1 MAAMA
6 PALTDAPA
14 EAHRI
19 RFKLAPPSSTLS
31 PSGVEGNGGTSHI
44 LVSSNGNVKC
54 KASEERPLRGP
65 VTCKREESA
74 RGDTPQA
81 HLGKLQPLV
90 TSYRCSD
97 VMSVHSPKESLKMQ
111 GVLLQNHGILPTYL
125 PRKHQALEEQF
136 KSIMSGGTGGGPF
149 GLPSLQDTP
158 VNGMAKKWSKP
169 GPDNNVNLNG
179 GKHAGQDTTAQT
191 PIVASRGGL
200 IGNGPLRDSIEHQ
213 CPRDISQGHASNP
226 KSSFLPPNAPSD
238 LDEDKVSDTLPSL
251 TTDFLVTF
259 PAACQYPLGSLGAE
273 LRDRTQQSQSRQ
285 SEIEGRLQRLHKRL
299 QVVQAK
305 QVERHVQQQLGGLL
319 RSTLAPLDALRQQ
332 QGRHSTEPLVP
343 QERDRLNRVLRAGS
357 VPAELER
364 LSISGSTNLRSA
376 EGAFDSDATESSS
389 GGETDV
395 EENELA
401 RVDIEQRH
409 IPLSALTQLDHLI
422 TTAVETVMERAGI
435 RLKRMLDRLVAEVL
449 RWRRAEGRFA
459 VDRASI
465 ISHWNWLQAHVSD
478 LEYRIRQQTDIYRQI
493 RTNKGPVLLGESS
506 VCESSGEECSVS
518 RTNSIT
524 WPALQVRTGDGT
536 EGSVSANGIAIEMNP
551 RKGYPPV
558 RQVNGVIN
566 SLQASSPES
575 AELEDLLTSQQ
586 QRPGSAPDI
595 TCAAARTR
603 PLLSCKRRRLL
614 RPSSVTILNRR
625 IQNLAGPGRCGCE
638 VSGQCVMCCG
648 RSLAPVDPQL
658 QLPLLDRL
666 AQFDPCIHPILSFP
680 DDVGISLHLQRL
692 LKCHW
697 QGRPLEKIK
706 PIKKMSLKH
715 KLPLSS
721 HLPDPSSSS
730 PSKEKYKLN
739 NSLLSTV
746 RLSLHK
752 SRSEK
757 LLRQQSDGS
766 ESRQLFRTELTHATF
781 NKSHS
786 RKRPREYSQERTE
799 NAPKLYVEM
808 SSPCSSQPSLNTP
821 SHSPLVRQ
829 LSSSESPT
837 PCSLNNATPQPIRR
851 RRGESSFDINNIV
864 IPMSVAATTRVEK
877 LQYKEILTPSW
888 REVDITARKI
898 FKEDD
903 SVEIEDLSDAV
914 FSQLHLPYEEQERSR
929 WSWTASAIAKRRG
942 SRSYKSVDGR
952 TTPLLSGTNPS
963 TPQPSSP
970 DTAHF
975 HLLQDYGSAASP
987 SSPASPELLMISG
1000 LHTPGLRDS
1009 HRLLSN
1015 EDTRC
1020 STPDTIYE
1028 EMPVQ
1033 PWERRAFPLDVDP
1046 ELDFED
1052 QISPASDRPGRSMRR
1067 ISGCKTSSSRSDSDA
1082 GPPSPLPEDSSKQK
1096 ASPLKHLHQ

>member
-1 MAAMA
+1 MELASAPGEAPSPAPSQRCMAAMA

-31 PSGVEGNGGTSHI
+31 PGGVEGNGGTSHI
-44 LVSSNGNVKC
+44 LVSSNGAVKC
-54 KASEERPLRGP
+54 KASEERPLRGAVP
-65 VTCKREESA
+65 CKREEPA
-74 RGDTPQA
+74 LGDTRQT
-81 HLGKLQPLV
+81 HLGKLKPLV

-97 VMSVHSPKESLKMQ
+97 VMSVHSPKESLKLQ
-111 GVLLQNHGILPTYL
+111 GVLLQSHGILPAYL
-125 PRKHQALEEQF
+125 PCTHQALEEQF
-136 KSIMSGGTGGGPF
+136 KSIMSGGTGGAPCGSPV
-149 GLPSLQDTP
+149 LQDTP
-158 VNGMAKKWSKP
+158 VNGMAKKWTKP
-169 GPDNNVNLNG
+169 GPDSKDNNVTLNG
-179 GKHAGQDTTAQT
+179 GRRAGQDAPAQT
-191 PIVASRGGL
+191 PTVASHGGL
-200 IGNGPLRDSIEHQ
+200 MGNGPRRGGTEHQ
-213 CPRDISQGHASNP
+213 CTRDISQDHPSNP
-226 KSSFLPPNAPSD
+226 KSSSPPPNAPSD
-238 LDEDKVSDTLPSL
+238 LDADKVSDTLPSL
-251 TTDFLVTF
+251 ITDTSVAF
-259 PAACQYPLGSLGAE
+259 PAASQHLLGSLGAE

-285 SEIEGRLQRLHKRL
+285 SEIEGRLQRLRKRL

-319 RSTLAPLDALRQQ
+319 RSTLAPLDAFRQQ
-332 QGRHSTEPLVP
+332 QGRHSTEPLTP
-343 QERDRLNRVLRAGS
+343 QERDRLNRVLKADS

-395 EENELA
+395 EEDELA
-401 RVDIEQRH
+401 RVDVEQRH
-409 IPLSALTQLDHLI
+409 IPL
-422 TTAVETVMERAGI
+422 
-435 RLKRMLDRLVAEVL
+435 
-449 RWRRAEGRFA
+449 WRRAEGRYA
-459 VDRASI
+459 VDRSSI

-493 RTNKGPVLLGESS
+493 RANKGPVLLGESS
-506 VCESSGEECSVS
+506 VCESLGEEGDVS
-518 RTNSIT
+518 RMDSIT
-524 WPALQVRTGDGT
+524 WPVSQVRDGDGT
-536 EGSVSANGIAIEMNP
+536 EGSVSAHGIGVEMTL
-551 RKGYPPV
+551 RKGCPPV

-566 SLQASSPES
+566 SSRASSPES
-575 AELEDLLTSQQ
+575 AELEEQQ
-586 QRPGSAPDI
+586 QRPGSAPDL
-595 TCAAARTR
+595 TCVSARTR
-603 PLLSCKRRRLL
+603 PLLTCKRRRLL
-614 RPSSVTILNRR
+614 RPGSVINLSRR
-625 IQNLAGPGRCGCE
+625 VQRCAGPGRCE
-638 VSGQCVMCCG
+638 VSSQCVMCGG
-648 RSLAPVDPQL
+648 RSSAPVVPQF

-692 LKCHW
+692 MKCHW

-715 KLPLSS
+715 KLPPSS
-721 HLPDPSSSS
+721 RVPDPPSSSS
-730 PSKEKYKLN
+730 SSSSKDKHKLSG
-739 NSLLSTV
+739 SLLSAV
-746 RLSLHK
+746 RSLHHR
-752 SRSEK
+752 SRPEK
-757 LLRQQSDGS
+757 LLRQQSEGG
-766 ESRQLFRTELTHATF
+766 EARPLFRTNVPERTHATF
-781 NKSHS
+781 DKSHG
-786 RKRPREYSQERTE
+786 RKRPREHSLERAE

-808 SSPCSSQPSLNTP
+808 SAPSPSVPSLNTP
-821 SHSPLVRQ
+821 SHSPLTRQ
-829 LSSSESPT
+829 LSSSESSA
-837 PCSLNNATPQPIRR
+837 PCSLSNTTPQVVRR

-888 REVDITARKI
+888 READITARKI
-898 FKEDD
+898 CREDD

-952 TTPLLSGTNPS
+952 TTPLLGGTTPS

-987 SSPASPELLMISG
+987 SSPASPELPMFSG
-1000 LHTPGLRDS
+1000 PQTPGSRDS

-1028 EMPVQ
+1028 EMVSQPVQ
-1033 PWERRAFPLDVDP
+1033 PWERRTFPLDADP
-1046 ELDFED
+1046 ELHCED
-1052 QISPASDRPGRSMRR
+1052 QDCPAGERPGRSVRR
-1067 ISGCKTSSSRSDSDA
+1067 TSGCKTGSSRSESDA
-1082 GPPSPLPEDSSKQK
+1082 GPPSPLPEDSGKQK
-1096 ASPLKHLHQ
+1096 QHTHR

>member
-44 LVSSNGNVKC
+44 LVSSNGTVKR
-54 KASEERPLRGP
+54 KASEERPARGAGP
-65 VTCKREESA
+65 CKREEPA
-74 RGDTPQA
+74 RGDAPPA

-97 VMSVHSPKESLKMQ
+97 VMSVHSPKESFK
-111 GVLLQNHGILPTYL
+111 LLQNHGILPAYL

-136 KSIMSGGTGGGPF
+136 KSIMSGGSSSGPC
-149 GLPSLQDTP
+149 GSPALQGTP
-158 VNGMAKKWSKP
+158 VNGMAKKLTKP
-169 GPDNNVNLNG
+169 GPDNRDNTVTLNG
-179 GKHAGQDTTAQT
+179 GRHAGQEAPAHTHA
-191 PIVASRGGL
+191 IASHGGL
-200 IGNGPLRDSIEHQ
+200 MGNGPLRGGAEHHQ
-213 CPRDISQGHASNP
+213 CPRDVSQDHPSNP
-226 KSSFLPPNAPSD
+226 ESPSPFSPPIAPSD
-238 LDEDKVSDTLPSL
+238 LDEEKVSDRLPSL
-251 TTDFLVTF
+251 TTDTSVTS
-259 PAACQYPLGSLGAE
+259 PAASQYPLGSLGVE

-285 SEIEGRLQRLHKRL
+285 GEIEGRLRRLRKRL

-332 QGRHSTEPLVP
+332 QGRHSTEPLTP
-343 QERDRLNRVLRAGS
+343 QERDRLNRVLKGGS

-395 EENELA
+395 EEDELA

-409 IPLSALTQLDHLI
+409 IPL
-422 TTAVETVMERAGI
+422 
-435 RLKRMLDRLVAEVL
+435 
-449 RWRRAEGRFA
+449 WRRAEGRYA

-493 RTNKGPVLLGESS
+493 RANKGPVLLGESS
-506 VCESSGEECSVS
+506 VCESLAEDSGTS
-518 RTNSIT
+518 RTDSII
-524 WPALQVRTGDGT
+524 WPASQVRDADGT
-536 EGSVSANGIAIEMNP
+536 EGSVSAHGIAMETNL

-566 SLQASSPES
+566 SLRATSPES
-575 AELEDLLTSQQ
+575 TELEEQLTSQQ
-586 QRPGSAPDI
+586 QRPGSAADS
-595 TCAAARTR
+595 TCVAARTR

-614 RPSSVTILNRR
+614 RPSSITNLNRKV
-625 IQNLAGPGRCGCE
+625 QKLVGPGRCGCE

-648 RSLAPVDPQL
+648 RSLVPVDPQF
-658 QLPLLDRL
+658 QLPLLERL
-666 AQFDPCIHPILSFP
+666 AQVDPCIHSILSFP
-680 DDVGISLHLQRL
+680 DDVGISLHLQRM

-706 PIKKMSLKH
+706 PIKKLSLKH

-721 HLPDPSSSS
+721 RLPDPSSSS
-730 PSKEKYKLN
+730 SSKDKHKLT

-746 RLSLHK
+746 RLSHHK
-752 SRSEK
+752 IRSEK
-757 LLRQQSDGS
+757 LIRQQSDSG
-766 ESRQLFRTELTHATF
+766 ESRQLFRPERSHTAF
-781 NKSHS
+781 DKSHS
-786 RKRPREYSQERTE
+786 RKRPREHSLERTE
-799 NAPKLYVEM
+799 NAPKLYMEV
-808 SSPCSSQPSLNTP
+808 SSPCPSLPSLNTP

-888 REVDITARKI
+888 REVDITAKI
-898 FKEDD
+898 SEEDD
-903 SVEIEDLSDAV
+903 SVEIEDLSDAM
-914 FSQLHLPYEEQERSR
+914 FSQLHLQNEEQERSR

-952 TTPLLSGTNPS
+952 TTPLLGGTNPS

-987 SSPASPELLMISG
+987 SSPASPELLMFSG
-1000 LHTPGLRDS
+1000 LHTPGPRDS
-1009 HRLLSN
+1009 QRLLSN

-1028 EMPVQ
+1028 EMVSQPVQ
-1033 PWERRAFPLDVDP
+1033 PWERRTFPLDTDP
-1046 ELDFED
+1046 ALEYED
-1052 QISPASDRPGRSMRR
+1052 QSSPVSERPGRTVRR
-1067 ISGCKTSSSRSDSDA
+1067 ISGCKTGSSRSESDA

-1096 ASPLKHLHQ
+1096 ANPLKHTHR